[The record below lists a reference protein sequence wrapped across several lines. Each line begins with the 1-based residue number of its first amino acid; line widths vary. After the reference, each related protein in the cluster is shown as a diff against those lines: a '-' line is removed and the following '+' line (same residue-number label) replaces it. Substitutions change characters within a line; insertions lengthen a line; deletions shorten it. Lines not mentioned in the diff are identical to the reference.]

1 MFFVSPGIEGE
12 KTVHFMLVLFGSTNA
27 RGATNVTSRIEIKM
41 QFCVSML
48 LCAEENLMWFCV
60 ESMTVEHHL

>member
-1 MFFVSPGIEGE
+1 VSPGIEGE

-41 QFCVSML
+41 QFCVYVVVRRREFDVVL
-48 LCAEENLMWFCV
+48 RRV
-60 ESMTVEHHL
+60 HDG